1 MSWVC
6 MCCVEKLVDLKCRCD
21 QKQLFVI
28 PIELTSKWVGFAT
41 SLEFHKWGHR
51 EHIVKK
57 TFWLDFPFKN
67 LTLITFFA
75 KLLSYPSSWYQ
86 RQNPFLMPGSFY
98 RIKQCFI
105 DKNESIYHNHHL
117 KKQNPRWIEQ
127 ILPGHSSTPVLHDQ
141 KNHDDKKKLFCSTKL
156 YMIKKILK
164 YFFKSHPHLF
174 TPIYLSCCKFRF

>member
-6 MCCVEKLVDLKCRCD
+6 MYCVEKLVDLKCRWD
-21 QKQLFVI
+21 EKQLFVI

-41 SLEFHKWGHR
+41 SFEFHKWGHR

-117 KKQNPRWIEQ
+117 KKNPAGLNRFYTSFTWSKKSWWQKEIILQYQ
-127 ILPGHSSTPVLHDQ
+127 IVHDQ
-141 KNHDDKKKLFCSTKL
+141 KDSQ
-156 YMIKKILK
+156 I
-164 YFFKSHPHLF
+164 FF
-174 TPIYLSCCKFRF
+174 